1 VWLFHF
7 NINKFLQEGAPLVL
21 LQSEVWHGTMVTH
34 NLIWEL
40 SIDFPFSADPQNS
53 SIIEGTVEPGL
64 DLVESATDAL
74 DYGSVA
80 LSS

>member
-1 VWLFHF
+1 
-7 NINKFLQEGAPLVL
+7 
-21 LQSEVWHGTMVTH
+21 MVTH